1 MCRMVL
7 LMCTFD
13 LNVLQGLPEN
23 PRHDVCEPHHL
34 HDDLQRDREREQWG
48 SVFQHLPDSESCT
61 SVQTPSELWT
71 VAKSRPQVFDS
82 LLVFFINLHSA
93 VN

>member
-34 HDDLQRDREREQWG
+34 HDDLQRDREREN
-48 SVFQHLPDSESCT
+48 SVGVSFSALAGFRELHFSSDSFRTLDCGEITAS
-61 SVQTPSELWT
+61 S
-71 VAKSRPQVFDS
+71 F
-82 LLVFFINLHSA
+82 
-93 VN
+93 